1 MAKIRLVTNW
11 VDELKRLV
19 PTDPLVGARA
29 AREQVLNAIGSDST
43 VLLDVRADDEWTGD
57 NKRGGPRGGRI
68 PGAVHLEWVNFH
80 TGGDVPILRPADE
93 IRKLLADVGVTP
105 DKNIITY

>member
-1 MAKIRLVTNW
+1 MKSIYILGF
-11 VDELKRLV
+11 LILS
-19 PTDPLVGARA
+19 G
-29 AREQVLNAIGSDST
+29 
-43 VLLDVRADDEWTGD
+43 
-57 NKRGGPRGGRI
+57 
-68 PGAVHLEWVNFH
+68 GAVHLEWVNFH